1 MAKKKTQRPKKPKK
15 SVRRSPKWRRIKR
28 QWKHF
33 SANFFQKMGCIVV
46 FLLILFALLF
56 ALVFRYLNHSI
67 ELNEEETARQEEL
80 AQKKDFVKRL
90 VPTAQSLQREY
101 GVLASVSLAQA
112 MLESDF
118 GRSQLA
124 SQDYNLYGVKTD
136 PSDPNK
142 ALYPTLEFQNGEW
155 VEIMDAFKHYNSWE
169 ESMRE
174 HARLIVNGT
183 SWNPQQYAA
192 VLAGQNY
199 QEQARGLQSSGYAT
213 DPDYADKIIRMIE
226 DWQLNQYDQPMTH

>member
-1 MAKKKTQRPKKPKK
+1 
-15 SVRRSPKWRRIKR
+15 
-28 QWKHF
+28 
-33 SANFFQKMGCIVV
+33 MGCIVV

-118 GRSQLA
+118 A
-124 SQDYNLYGVKTD
+124 GV
-136 PSDPNK
+136 N
-142 ALYPTLEFQNGEW
+142 
-155 VEIMDAFKHYNSWE
+155 
-169 ESMRE
+169 
-174 HARLIVNGT
+174 
-183 SWNPQQYAA
+183 
-192 VLAGQNY
+192 
-199 QEQARGLQSSGYAT
+199 
-213 DPDYADKIIRMIE
+213 
-226 DWQLNQYDQPMTH
+226 